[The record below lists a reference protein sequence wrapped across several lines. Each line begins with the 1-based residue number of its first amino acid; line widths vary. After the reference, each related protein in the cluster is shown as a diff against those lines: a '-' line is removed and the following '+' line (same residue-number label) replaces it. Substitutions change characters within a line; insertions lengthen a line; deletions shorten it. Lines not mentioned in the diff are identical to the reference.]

1 MLSKLIL
8 AILPKMPQSFIWAF
22 SKKYIVGKTLEE
34 ALNIS
39 KKMNSKGYAITIDLL
54 GEFIKE
60 RSEAEE
66 TKETYLKVLDALHV
80 NKIRGGISVKP
91 TFFGLLI
98 DEELCFNNIRE
109 VVSKAHEYG
118 IFVRIDMEDS
128 QCTEQEI
135 IMYEKLHILF
145 PHTVGLVLQAYL
157 HRTFDDV
164 KRLEASVHTPDN
176 PINIRLCKGIYI
188 EDESISYKKYEEI
201 NENYVKV
208 LDELLAMKA
217 FVGIATHDKKLVSAS
232 YDLLE
237 KYHVS
242 KEAYEFQMLYGV
254 EPKLRK
260 QIYRNGYSLK
270 IYLPYGKDWFGYSI
284 RRLKENPNMVSHIV
298 KSIFKS

>member
-8 AILPKMPQSFIWAF
+8 AILPKMPQSFVWAF

-66 TKETYLKVLDALHV
+66 TKETYLKVLDALHA

-109 VVSKAHEYG
+109 VVAKAHEYG

-135 IMYEKLHILF
+135 IMYEKLHVLF

-208 LDELLAMKA
+208 LDKLLAMKA